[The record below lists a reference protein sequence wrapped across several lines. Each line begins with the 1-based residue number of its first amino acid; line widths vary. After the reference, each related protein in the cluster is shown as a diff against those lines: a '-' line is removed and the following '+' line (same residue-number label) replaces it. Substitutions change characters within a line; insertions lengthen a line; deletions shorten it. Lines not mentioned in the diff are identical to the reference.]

1 MHSVEEIVVSAMDG
15 IEKAYEKKNIDFAVS
30 LRTDKAIEEKQPYM
44 LLNIVEYPNKI
55 LRKISKEVNSF
66 DKNLHRLLDSMYP
79 IMMNTNGI
87 GLAAIQVA
95 HPVRALILNIPDED
109 GEQPKENLI
118 EIINPIITHKNG
130 ESIYQEGCLSVP
142 HFYEDIKR
150 FETIT
155 INYQD
160 RDSNT
165 KILEA
170 DGLLSIAIQH
180 EMDHL
185 EGILFIDKLP
195 YSRRKKFEKEYKRM
209 QKEKKNA

>member
-1 MHSVEEIVVSAMDG
+1 MR
-15 IEKAYEKKNIDFAVS
+15 
-30 LRTDKAIEEKQPYM
+30 LT
-44 LLNIVEYPNKI
+44 IVEYPDKK
-55 LRKISKEVNSF
+55 LREISKEVVDF
-66 DKNLHRLLDSMYP
+66 DEKLHKLLDSMYP
-79 IMMNTNGI
+79 VMMNTNGI

-95 HPVRALILNIPDED
+95 HPIRALILNIPDED

-118 EIINPIITHKNG
+118 EIINPVVINNDG
-130 ESIYQEGCLSVP
+130 ESVYQEGCLSVP

-150 FETIT
+150 FETII

-165 KILEA
+165 KTLEA
-170 DGLLSIAIQH
+170 DGLLAIAIQH

-185 EGILFIDKLP
+185 EGILFIDKLS

-209 QKEKKNA
+209 QKEKKSS